1 MKRMRLQGAA
11 IVTLLLHVACASN
24 QAAVTPQTVSS
35 DRPGHEIEHPLAV
48 VILGGLVTS
57 TILNLFLCRRCICAM
72 DGVKRF
78 AQGRRSRCTLTPTS
92 GPPALVASP
101 APGNAI
107 PRQMQLP

>member
-1 MKRMRLQGAA
+1 LP
-11 IVTLLLHVACASN
+11 LHAACASN

-35 DRPGHEIEHPLAV
+35 DRPGHEIEHSLAV

-57 TILNLFLCRRCICAM
+57 TILNLFLLPPLYLALWTASSASLRVA
-72 DGVKRF
+72 G
-78 AQGRRSRCTLTPTS
+78 RCTLTPTS

-107 PRQMQLP
+107 PRQMQFAVKGLF